1 NTVGV
6 IDDALTFNGIDDYIL
21 VTDSGP
27 LSPTQEVT
35 VCGWFWF
42 NDTAANTGLIWK
54 HSYNYALWT
63 VSDTVRFAVWNA
75 SSEGSTAIFSTSL
88 LEAGWNFIAGV
99 FDGTNSK
106 LYLNGAE
113 TGSVGDSIT
122 GPIRD
127 NAGDLYIGYRP
138 GQDYFDGIIDDV
150 RIFDKTLSE
159 AQISQL
165 ARGL

>member
-1 NTVGV
+1 
-6 IDDALTFNGIDDYIL
+6 
-21 VTDSGP
+21 
-27 LSPTQEVT
+27 
-35 VCGWFWF
+35 
-42 NDTAANTGLIWK
+42 
-54 HSYNYALWT
+54 
-63 VSDTVRFAVWNA
+63 TVRFAVWNA

-150 RIFDKTLSE
+150 RIFDEALSANE
-159 AQISQL
+159 IKAL
-165 ARGL
+165 YAL